1 MAAQSTSA
9 RRPAAV
15 RPAAPGTAAYAER
28 EVAAAVA
35 PSLIGL
41 PGTGRTTVDPATGRE
56 VRWLVE
62 PGPLAGVASLTV
74 ASRLL
79 SLRAVDVPAAV
90 TVVILFNLAPQLVNH
105 RQWIL
110 QNPAVAMGLIL
121 LGLLVVLVVWRARRK
136 RADVARQEAE
146 ACRLAVLRAIE
157 QRRSA
162 RADGIAQAAESVP
175 AGDATWLGWTAVAA
189 RLNPGGR
196 QHHGFDVGR
205 WLAELGPS
213 APRVVFIN
221 ANYRLQ
227 SRDVAVGEPINVDE
241 RIVPPAALILTAL
254 FLGALMLVPL
264 SMVLMAVLSVHVL
277 WAGAIAATLA
287 ALGGLAVFYGRAIL
301 AHVGVIGRVIEPGR
315 ITLLRGRESVEYSV
329 TDSVLVVERNWL
341 SGTLDVFVA
350 SKSRPT
356 LMIARGLW
364 YSSPVISEVVLR
376 WISPR
381 TDAGG
386 AAPAP

>member
-1 MAAQSTSA
+1 
-9 RRPAAV
+9 V
-15 RPAAPGTAAYAER
+15 KPAAPGTAAYAEQ
-28 EVAAAVA
+28 EVAVAAA
-35 PSLIGL
+35 PSLVEL
-41 PGTGRTTVDPATGRE
+41 PGTGRAVIDPATGRK
-56 VRWLVE
+56 VPLLVE

-79 SLRAVDVPAAV
+79 SLRVVDVPAAV
-90 TVVILFNLAPQLVNH
+90 TAVILFNLASQLIGH
-105 RQWIL
+105 RQWVL
-110 QNPAVAMGLIL
+110 QNPAVAIGLIL
-121 LGLLVVLVVWRARRK
+121 LGLLVVLAVWRVRRR
-136 RADVARQEAE
+136 RAEGARQEAE
-146 ACRLAVLRAIE
+146 ACRVAAVRAIE

-162 RADGIAQAAESVP
+162 GTAGVARSADSATVD
-175 AGDATWLGWTAVAA
+175 DATWLGWTAVAA

-221 ANYRLQ
+221 ANYRLKT
-227 SRDVAVGEPINVDE
+227 RDVAVGEPINVDE
-241 RIVPPAALILTAL
+241 QLVPPAAVITAAL
-254 FLGALMLVPL
+254 FLGVLILIPL
-264 SMVLMAVLSVHVL
+264 SMIIMAAIAVHMLV
-277 WAGAIAATLA
+277 AGAIAATLV

-315 ITLLRGRESVEYSV
+315 ITLLRGRESLEYSV
-329 TDSVLVVERNWL
+329 ADSVLVVERNWI

-350 SKSRPT
+350 STARPT
-356 LMIARGLW
+356 LMVARGLW

-381 TDAGG
+381 TDDGG
-386 AAPAP
+386 AAPAS

>member
-1 MAAQSTSA
+1 MK
-9 RRPAAV
+9 
-15 RPAAPGTAAYAER
+15 PAAPGTAAYAEQ
-28 EVAAAVA
+28 EVAVAAA
-35 PSLIGL
+35 PSLVEL
-41 PGTGRTTVDPATGRE
+41 PGTGRAVIDPATGRK
-56 VRWLVE
+56 VPLLVE

-90 TVVILFNLAPQLVNH
+90 TAVILFNLASQLIGH
-105 RQWIL
+105 RQWVL
-110 QNPAVAMGLIL
+110 QNPAVAIGLIL
-121 LGLLVVLVVWRARRK
+121 LGLLVVLVVWRMRRR
-136 RADVARQEAE
+136 RAEGARQEAE
-146 ACRLAVLRAIE
+146 ACRVAAVRAIE

-162 RADGIAQAAESVP
+162 GTAGVARSADSATVD
-175 AGDATWLGWTAVAA
+175 DATWLGWTAVAA

-221 ANYRLQ
+221 ANYRLKT
-227 SRDVAVGEPINVDE
+227 RDVAVGEPINVDE
-241 RIVPPAALILTAL
+241 QLVPPAAVIIAAL
-254 FLGALMLVPL
+254 FLGVLILIPL
-264 SMVLMAVLSVHVL
+264 SMIIMAAIAVHMLV
-277 WAGAIAATLA
+277 AGAIAATLV

-315 ITLLRGRESVEYSV
+315 ITLLRGRESLEYSV
-329 TDSVLVVERNWL
+329 ADSVLVVERNWI

-350 SKSRPT
+350 STARPT
-356 LMIARGLW
+356 LMVARGLW

-381 TDAGG
+381 TDDGG
-386 AAPAP
+386 AAPAS

>member
-1 MAAQSTSA
+1 MK
-9 RRPAAV
+9 
-15 RPAAPGTAAYAER
+15 PAAPGTAAYAEQ
-28 EVAAAVA
+28 EVAVAAA
-35 PSLIGL
+35 PSLVEL
-41 PGTGRTTVDPATGRE
+41 PGTGRAVIDPSTGRT
-56 VRWLVE
+56 VPWLVE

-90 TVVILFNLAPQLVNH
+90 TAVILFNLASQLIGH
-105 RQWIL
+105 RQWVL
-110 QNPAVAMGLIL
+110 QNPAVAIGLIL
-121 LGLLVVLVVWRARRK
+121 LGLLVVLAVWRVRRK
-136 RADVARQEAE
+136 RADSARQEAE
-146 ACRLAVLRAIE
+146 ACRVAAVRAIE

-162 RADGIAQAAESVP
+162 GTDGVGRSADSATVD
-175 AGDATWLGWTAVAA
+175 DATWLGWTAVAA

-205 WLAELGPS
+205 WLAEVGPS

-221 ANYRLQ
+221 ANYRLKT
-227 SRDVAVGEPINVDE
+227 RDVAVGEPINVDE
-241 RIVPPAALILTAL
+241 QLVPPAAVIIAAL
-254 FLGALMLVPL
+254 FLGALILIPL
-264 SMVLMAVLSVHVL
+264 SMIIMAAIAVHMLV
-277 WAGAIAATLA
+277 AGAIAATLV

-315 ITLLRGRESVEYSV
+315 ITLLRGRESLEYSV
-329 TDSVLVVERNWL
+329 ADSVLVVERNWI

-350 SKSRPT
+350 STARPT
-356 LMIARGLW
+356 LMVARGLW

-381 TDAGG
+381 TDDGG
-386 AAPAP
+386 AAPAS

>member
-1 MAAQSTSA
+1 MK
-9 RRPAAV
+9 
-15 RPAAPGTAAYAER
+15 PAAPGTAAYAEQ
-28 EVAAAVA
+28 EVAVAAA
-35 PSLIGL
+35 PSLVEL
-41 PGTGRTTVDPATGRE
+41 PGTGRAVIDPSTGRT
-56 VRWLVE
+56 VPWLVE

-90 TVVILFNLAPQLVNH
+90 TAVILFNLASQLIGH
-105 RQWIL
+105 RQWVL
-110 QNPAVAMGLIL
+110 QNPAVAIGLIL
-121 LGLLVVLVVWRARRK
+121 LGLLVVLAVWRVRRK
-136 RADVARQEAE
+136 RADSARQEAE
-146 ACRLAVLRAIE
+146 ACRVAAVRAIE

-162 RADGIAQAAESVP
+162 GTDGVGRSADSATVD
-175 AGDATWLGWTAVAA
+175 DATWLGWTAVAA

-205 WLAELGPS
+205 WLAEVGPS

-221 ANYRLQ
+221 ANYRLKT
-227 SRDVAVGEPINVDE
+227 RDVAVGEPINVDE
-241 RIVPPAALILTAL
+241 QLVPPAAVIIAAL
-254 FLGALMLVPL
+254 FLGALILIPL
-264 SMVLMAVLSVHVL
+264 SMIIMAAIAVHMLV
-277 WAGAIAATLA
+277 AGAIAATLV

-315 ITLLRGRESVEYSV
+315 ITLLRWRESLEYSV
-329 TDSVLVVERNWL
+329 ADSVLVVERNWI

-350 SKSRPT
+350 STARPT
-356 LMIARGLW
+356 LMVARGLW

-381 TDAGG
+381 TDDGG
-386 AAPAP
+386 AAPAS

>member
-1 MAAQSTSA
+1 MK
-9 RRPAAV
+9 PAA
-15 RPAAPGTAAYAER
+15 AGTAAYAEQ
-28 EVAAAVA
+28 EVAVAAA
-35 PSLIGL
+35 PSLVEL
-41 PGTGRTTVDPATGRE
+41 PGTGRAVIDPSTGRT
-56 VRWLVE
+56 VPWLVE

-90 TVVILFNLAPQLVNH
+90 TAVILFNLASQLIGH
-105 RQWIL
+105 RQWVL
-110 QNPAVAMGLIL
+110 QNPAVAIGLIL
-121 LGLLVVLVVWRARRK
+121 LGLLVVLVVWRMRRRRAEGARR
-136 RADVARQEAE
+136 EAE
-146 ACRLAVLRAIE
+146 ACRLAAVRAIE

-162 RADGIAQAAESVP
+162 GTDGVGRSADSATVD
-175 AGDATWLGWTAVAA
+175 DATWLGWTAVAA

-205 WLAELGPS
+205 WLAEVGPS

-221 ANYRLQ
+221 ANYRLKT
-227 SRDVAVGEPINVDE
+227 RDVAVGEPINVDE
-241 RIVPPAALILTAL
+241 QLVPPAAVIIAAL
-254 FLGALMLVPL
+254 FLGALILIPL
-264 SMVLMAVLSVHVL
+264 SMIIMAAIAVHMLV
-277 WAGAIAATLA
+277 AGAIAATLV

-315 ITLLRGRESVEYSV
+315 ITLLRGRESLEYSV
-329 TDSVLVVERNWL
+329 ADSVLVVERNWI

-350 SKSRPT
+350 STARPT
-356 LMIARGLW
+356 LMVARGLW

-381 TDAGG
+381 TDDGG
-386 AAPAP
+386 AAPAS